1 MREFLARQGM
11 NASGGRPERLAELV
25 QRELARWT
33 RVVKLAGIK
42 AD

>member
-11 NASGGRPERLAELV
+11 SAGGGPAERLGELV
-25 QRELARWT
+25 PRELARWT
-33 RVVKLAGIK
+33 RVVRLAGIK